1 LALCVTAA
9 ACVLG
14 FGATSVPARTG
25 ADTCP
30 DAAGFTCSTLTVPLD
45 RTGKVAGTLSLRVA
59 VQDVAA
65 QRGILVFLTG
75 GPGQPGE
82 PLATRVATGL
92 GAVTAGYR
100 IVMFDQRGTGPGA
113 LHCPALQSEMGS
125 SDLAVPSKGAVV
137 GCANAIG
144 PNRQFYSTAATVEDL
159 EALRIMLGVDKL
171 TLDGVSYG
179 SFVAERYALRYPGHV
194 AGLVLDSVVPHTAL
208 DPLYVAGAHGAAR
221 VLRAV
226 CRANRCKTDP
236 GADLAAAVRKRPSIQ
251 PRLLDALV
259 TLSVADPRYPGVIA
273 ALHAARR
280 GKFGLLSAL
289 VARWEPDP
297 NTPEELFSQGLHASA
312 LCADTEMPWGAS
324 SVPTARRLPALKR
337 AAARV
342 PAKAIWPFTRS
353 VARQNGFVKTCQYWP
368 PTPAPPQPGPVKLPS
383 VPTLLLAGDRDLSTP
398 LAWANEEKA
407 LAPGAQLVVVPNA
420 GHSTQLR
427 ATSDAARSAVA
438 SFLHGS

>member
-1 LALCVTAA
+1 LCLIAA
-9 ACVLG
+9 GFVLG
-14 FGATSVPARTG
+14 VGAIIAPAGTG
-25 ADTCP
+25 AVTCP

-45 RTGKVAGTLSLRVA
+45 RTGKVGGTLSLRVA
-59 VQDVAA
+59 VQDVPAR
-65 QRGILVFLTG
+65 RGILVFLTG

-82 PLATRVATGL
+82 PLATRVTSGL
-92 GAVTAGYR
+92 GTVTAGYR

-125 SDLAVPSKGAVV
+125 SDLALPTKGAVV
-137 GCANAIG
+137 GCAKAIG
-144 PNRQFYSTAATVEDL
+144 PKRRFYGTADTVEDL
-159 EALRIMLGVDKL
+159 EGLRRMLGAGKL

-179 SFVAERYALRYPGHV
+179 TYVAERYALRYPGHV
-194 AGLVLDSVVPHTAL
+194 AGLVLDSVVPHTSI
-208 DPLYVAGAHGAAR
+208 DPLSVASAHGAAR

-236 GADLAAAVRKRPSIQ
+236 AADLASAVRKRPSIQ

-259 TLSVADPRYPGVIA
+259 TLSVADPRYPGVIS

-280 GKFGLLSAL
+280 GRFGLLSAL

-312 LCADTEMPWGAS
+312 LCADTQMPWGDS
-324 SVPTARRLPALKR
+324 SVSIARRQPALKR

-342 PAKAIWPFTRS
+342 RAKAIWPFTRS

-368 PTPAPPQPGPVKLPS
+368 PTPAPPQPGPVNLPK

-398 LAWANEEKA
+398 LAWANEERA

-438 SFLHGS
+438 SFLHRS